1 MYPPANDKRTHFF
14 LESLDS
20 FIQPNLYLRMVH
32 TPIYKNVFCL
42 LSHGWVDPFCPSETP
57 ILLFEVLLS
66 LAGGVDALGCIAAHD
81 ETLTIQK
88 QAQRSFP

>member
-1 MYPPANDKRTHFF
+1 MFPVYF
-14 LESLDS
+14 L
-20 FIQPNLYLRMVH
+20 MVGL
-32 TPIYKNVFCL
+32 T
-42 LSHGWVDPFCPSETP
+42 PFCPSETP

-81 ETLTIQK
+81 ETLTVQK